1 LAAVAFMRC
10 IGIIAAALVGFVSSV
25 SAATIYSINW
35 LSDPQPCASVLE
47 SPLGG
52 PIISKYYA
60 SCNFEGMPVS
70 ICPGMSGGP
79 NLQQPWHARAEIS
92 IVGYQLSVI
101 LPDPTTKAIVEV
113 GSSRPK
119 NDGADI
125 FATLSATGTTT
136 DQQWFPSG
144 LSIPQGGD
152 GAHIDVYAS
161 CGGAGTF
168 AVLLTI
174 FYTVRQ

>member
-1 LAAVAFMRC
+1 VDFVRR
-10 IGIIAAALVGFVSSV
+10 IGISVAALVGVVSTASATTLYSV
-25 SAATIYSINW
+25 NW
-35 LSDPQPCASVLE
+35 LSDPQPCAPALKSTLD
-47 SPLGG
+47 G

-60 SCNFEGMPVS
+60 PCDFDGTPVS

-79 NLQQPWHARAEIS
+79 NLQQPWHAGAEIN
-92 IVGYQLSVI
+92 IVGYQLSVM
-101 LPDPTTKAIVEV
+101 LPEPTTKAIVEV
-113 GSSRPK
+113 GSFRRK

-136 DQQWFPSG
+136 DKEWFPAG
-144 LSIPQGGD
+144 MSIPQGGD

-168 AVLLTI
+168 AVLMTI
-174 FYTVRQ
+174 FYTVPQQ